1 VLACIPITF
10 YYSFAN
16 DYFNDVRLQNA
27 AGKMSLGQVSE
38 VVMMLLMPF
47 IFRFMTVRAIVLFGL
62 VCWTARYLLLA
73 FGDAGT
79 GVWMFYLAIILHG
92 ASYDFF
98 FLTGQLYTDQEAPAH
113 LRNTAQGFILFA
125 TFGVGMLAGS
135 LISGGALDYFTRTTA
150 GQTVHDWHTFWLYTA
165 AMTAGI
171 LVMVTLAFRT
181 SAKILPKG
189 ESAAGA

>member
-1 VLACIPITF
+1 
-10 YYSFAN
+10 
-16 DYFNDVRLQNA
+16 
-27 AGKMSLGQVSE
+27 
-38 VVMMLLMPF
+38 
-47 IFRFMTVRAIVLFGL
+47 MTVRAIVLFGL